1 MSFSAKEQAKAESQ
15 EDMRDPDVD
24 VGASESKPWSGI
36 QPRYMS
42 LDQENRCEY
51 QIGIGDW
58 APQRLADD

>member
-1 MSFSAKEQAKAESQ
+1 MSVSAKEQARAQNQ

-42 LDQENRCEY
+42 VDQENRCESEL
-51 QIGIGDW
+51 GIGL
-58 APQRLADD
+58 PQRLADD

>member
-1 MSFSAKEQAKAESQ
+1 MSFSAKEQAKAQNQ
-15 EDMRDPDVD
+15 EDVRDPDVD

-51 QIGIGDW
+51 RSDW
-58 APQRLADD
+58 NWGLGSPKVGG